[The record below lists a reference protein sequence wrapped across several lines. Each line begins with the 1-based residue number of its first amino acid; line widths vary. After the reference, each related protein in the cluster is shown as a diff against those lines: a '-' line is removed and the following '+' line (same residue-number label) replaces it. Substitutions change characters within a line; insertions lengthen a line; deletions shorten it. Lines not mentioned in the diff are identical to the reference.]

1 MVQPIKL
8 YTVAAGPNPW
18 KVAIFLEELGIP
30 YTNEVKT
37 FAELKEEPYLD
48 INPNGR
54 VPAIQ
59 DTNTG
64 FTISES
70 GAILQYLAET
80 YDTTNKFHHA
90 SGEEKY
96 AEYQWLH
103 FQTSG
108 QGPYFGQKAWFSNYH
123 AEKLP
128 SAEARYEGEIRRVL
142 GVVEL
147 HLSKAKTDY
156 LVGNT
161 YSYADLAWT
170 TWNQLIGWLAAD
182 INVKNDFPLFA
193 AWDEKIQSRPSVIK
207 IAADKAKLSE

>member
-30 YTNEVKT
+30 YTNELRT

-59 DTNTG
+59 DPNTG
-64 FTISES
+64 ITVSES

-90 SGEEKY
+90 SGQEKY
-96 AEYQWLH
+96 SEYHLVLQLPLRDAAL
-103 FQTSG
+103 G
-108 QGPYFGQKAWFSNYH
+108 RGPRRGRDH
-123 AEKLP
+123 A
-128 SAEARYEGEIRRVL
+128 RVL

-147 HLSKAKTDY
+147 DLSKTKTDY
-156 LVGNT
+156 LVGNS

-182 INVKNDFPLFA
+182 IDVKKDFPLFA
-193 AWDEKIQSRPSVIK
+193 AWNERIQNRPSVIK
-207 IAADKAKLSE
+207 VAADKAALQ

>member
-8 YTVAAGPNPW
+8 YTVTAGPNPW

-30 YTNEVKT
+30 YTNEVRT
-37 FAELKEEPYLD
+37 FAELKEEPYLS

-59 DTNTG
+59 DPNTG
-64 FTISES
+64 ITLFES

-90 SGEEKY
+90 SGQEKY
-96 AEYQWLH
+96 SEYQWLH

-128 SAEARYEGEIRRVL
+128 SAEARYETEIRRVL

-147 HLSKAKTDY
+147 HLSRTKTDY
-156 LVGNT
+156 LVGNN

-182 INVKNDFPLFA
+182 IDVKKDFPLFA
-193 AWDEKIQSRPSVIK
+193 AWNDRIQSRPSVLK
-207 IAADKAKLSE
+207 VAADKAKLSK